1 MRSFHSLHCAAL
13 RHGQPGLGCCIPAI
27 QPLQHSSARRGRPGH
42 TTQTF
47 STAIGTDSPNH
58 VFSTATEPEHL
69 FSFVPMHSTSVARL
83 SRSLFPFT
91 LHGCPRSV
99 FLHHSHL

>member
-1 MRSFHSLHCAAL
+1 MVCWETSSRRSFHSLHCAAL

-47 STAIGTDSPNH
+47 STAIGTDSPDH
-58 VFSTATEPEHL
+58 MFSTATEPEHL
-69 FSFVPMHSTSVARL
+69 QQRKT
-83 SRSLFPFT
+83 
-91 LHGCPRSV
+91 
-99 FLHHSHL
+99 